1 MPSVPPREGIGE
13 GGRSVSAGGRGGCD
27 FGVGNLKAEG
37 PDYGDPE
44 VNPPRGRAL
53 AWRGD
58 DLLVVVT
65 SSGIMKSIVEAAA
78 RGDVAVSDL

>member
-1 MPSVPPREGIGE
+1 MVGWCRRNRE
-13 GGRSVSAGGRGGCD
+13 SH
-27 FGVGNLKAEG
+27 G

-44 VNPPRGRAL
+44 VTPPRGRAL
-53 AWRGD
+53 AGRGD